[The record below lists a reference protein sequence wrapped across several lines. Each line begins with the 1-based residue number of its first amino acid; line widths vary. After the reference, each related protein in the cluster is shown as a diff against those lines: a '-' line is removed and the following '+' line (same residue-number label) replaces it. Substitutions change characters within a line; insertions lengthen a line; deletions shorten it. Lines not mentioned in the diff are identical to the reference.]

1 MKNALARF
9 LRDEQGAT
17 AIEYGLIAGLI
28 SLAIV
33 TAAGTL
39 GTEIGGMLGR
49 LTTQVKSILPASGT

>member
-28 SLAIV
+28 ALAIV
-33 TAAGTL
+33 TTAGTL
-39 GTEIGGMLGR
+39 GTEVSNLFTR
-49 LTTQVKSILPASGT
+49 LTNQVKNLGT